1 MQLKWLIGIRT
12 SLNIKLVIVVRVT
25 LALFHRTGLKFQEKQ
40 IFFTF
45 KSCKMFVTQ
54 AHLYRSKMGF
64 SFFRPFR
71 RIVMWFFTW
80 LLFNSKTAIIPSCIL
95 FTLFCI
101 RLPVIRS
108 IFTKKKFYSNVVVV
122 VRSRCRY
129 IEWFNSSQFFLDFCS
144 SSIALLNRN
153 QLVCLWQRIWWRKR
167 SSFFLLW

>member
-1 MQLKWLIGIRT
+1 MHSLMQLKWLIGIRT

-80 LLFNSKTAIIPSCIL
+80 LLFNSKTAIIPSCMKPFFSL
-95 FTLFCI
+95 FFVFGCLSFVRYSRRKNSIQMLLLLFVADADI
-101 RLPVIRS
+101 
-108 IFTKKKFYSNVVVV
+108 
-122 VRSRCRY
+122 
-129 IEWFNSSQFFLDFCS
+129 
-144 SSIALLNRN
+144 
-153 QLVCLWQRIWWRKR
+153 
-167 SSFFLLW
+167 